1 MRNIINKK
9 YPYKQWVFKS
19 KGELYMCLYLEV
31 LQKYGYV
38 ISFDYES
45 VKFSLSD
52 SVYEEYLVKLITK
65 NKTVKEHLMN
75 SSSYQ
80 PDFVVHWHISAENL
94 FYLNR
99 TVPITHKL
107 SEIPFRL
114 GKNSEL
120 ISYPEVKP
128 PNESKLSSS
137 VAFPIN
143 MKQVY
148 KQYGIFVQ
156 KIIPYN
162 PTVNGKSLFRS
173 TFYPNE
179 VIRLEKYAVNCAGGL
194 KGSSKIKHKFK
205 TIDEYLKERNYE

>member
-19 KGELYMCLYLEV
+19 KLELYMCLYLEV

-38 ISFDYES
+38 THFDYES
-45 VKFSLSD
+45 VKFNLSD
-52 SVYEEYLVKLITK
+52 SIHEEYLVQLKTK
-65 NKTVKEHLMN
+65 IKTETESLMK

-80 PDFVVHWHISAENL
+80 PDFVVNWDKKAENI

-99 TVPITHKL
+99 EVPITRKI
-107 SEIPFRL
+107 SDIAFRL

-128 PNESKLSSS
+128 PNESKLDSS

-143 MKQVY
+143 RKQVY
-148 KQYGIFVQ
+148 RQYGIFVQ
-156 KIIPYN
+156 KIIPFN
-162 PTVNGKSLFRS
+162 PSSIGKSLFRN
-173 TFYPNE
+173 TFYPDK
-179 VIRLEKYAVNCAGGL
+179 VIELEKYAVNCAGGL
-194 KGSSKIKHKFK
+194 KGSSKIKHP
-205 TIDEYLKERNYE
+205 TRNIEQYLKRIK